1 MFKKLLSVV
10 LVVINFSF
18 LFAQS
23 SPENCCECVKQNMET
38 LASDEYL
45 GREATT
51 KGGEMSATY
60 ITQKLQEYNIQ
71 PFGDDNTYYQSFD
84 VIVTGLE
91 KTSSMNLIATDNSV
105 LSNLEFGRDFILFL
119 IGAGATK
126 IQLCATEIV
135 YVGYGITAPEY
146 KYDDYEGLDVQGKT
160 VLMTLGEPYSEN
172 DNFFNGKQVSQYE
185 NPFAKIS
192 NAKSKG
198 VAAMILFGSP
208 DVLMMWDLLLAQ
220 TLNTQINLAGD
231 ISNNQIFDFPP
242 IIILNQE
249 STINLL
255 EGEELNYETISEI
268 KNNGDIPNSFTLNKK
283 MELNVQSYIRN
294 DKCKNILG
302 IIEGNDPV
310 LKNEYIV
317 IGGHY
322 DHVGVTN
329 GQVYNGAD
337 DNASGT
343 VAVMEIARMLQE
355 TKENNRSIIVALWDA
370 EEKGLLGSTYF
381 VSAVDY
387 LNNIT
392 AKINLDMVGRGS
404 SDTLYVLGSDR
415 ASSEFHNLIKSV
427 NDETVK
433 FYLNYSLNNPNNSYY
448 NASDHA
454 PFAQKKIPVVF
465 FNDYMLSDLHKPSD
479 DFDKI
484 NYEKICKTSLLSYYL
499 ALEIANRENKF
510 VIDK

>member
-1 MFKKLLSVV
+1 MLKKLLFAII
-10 LVVINFSF
+10 LILDFPY
-18 LFAQS
+18 LFAQDALD
-23 SPENCCECVKQNMET
+23 NCSQLVKQNMET

-51 KGGEMSATY
+51 EGGEMAATY
-60 ITQKLQEYNIQ
+60 ITQKLQEYNIK
-71 PFGDDNTYYQSFD
+71 PFGEDNSYYQYFD
-84 VIVTGLE
+84 VNVSGLE
-91 KTSSMNLIATDNSV
+91 KTSSMILLNGNDSLQTK
-105 LSNLEFGRDFILFL
+105 LEFGKDFILLL
-119 IGAGATK
+119 IGANSAD
-126 IQLCATEIV
+126 IQLGETEIV

-146 KYDDYEGLDVQGKT
+146 NYDDYEGLDVKGKA

-172 DNFFNGKQVSQYE
+172 DNFFNGKQTSQYE
-185 NPFAKIS
+185 NPFSKIS
-192 NAKSKG
+192 NANSKG
-198 VAAMILFGSP
+198 AAAMVLFCSP
-208 DVLMMWDLLLAQ
+208 EVLMMWDMLISQAANKQ
-220 TLNTQINLAGD
+220 VNLAGD
-231 ISNNQIFDFPP
+231 ISKNQSFDFPP

-249 STINLL
+249 STKNLL
-255 EGEELNYETISEI
+255 EGENLNYEKISEI
-268 KNNGDIPNSFTLNKK
+268 KNKGEIPSSFTLNKK
-283 MELNVQSYIRN
+283 MELDVQSFTDN

-343 VAVMEIARMLQE
+343 VAVMEIGRMLQE
-355 TKENNRSIIVALWDA
+355 SKSNKRSIIVALWDG

-381 VSAVDY
+381 VNSVDY
-387 LNNIT
+387 LNKIT
-392 AKINLDMVGRGS
+392 ASVNHDMVGRGS

-415 ASSEFHNLIKSV
+415 ASTEFHELVNSV
-427 NDETVK
+427 NDNTVK
-433 FYLNYSLNNPNNSYY
+433 FYLNYFLNNPNNNFY

-484 NYEKICKTSLLSYYL
+484 NYEKICKTVQLTYQL
-499 ALEIANRENKF
+499 ALEIANRESKF